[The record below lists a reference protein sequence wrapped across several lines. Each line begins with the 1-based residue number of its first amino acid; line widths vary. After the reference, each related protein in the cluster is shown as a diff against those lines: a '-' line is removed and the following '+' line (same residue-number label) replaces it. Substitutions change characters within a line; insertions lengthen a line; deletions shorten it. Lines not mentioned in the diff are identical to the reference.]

1 MQALHINGNDLT
13 LEAVR
18 EVAQPD
24 VRRPVLL
31 DPDARE
37 AVNRA
42 RAVVDTLVANNRI
55 SYAITTGVGKLS
67 DVHIVGDQVRE
78 LQINLVRSHAV
89 GVGEPLSIPDTRAM
103 MLLRANSLAKGNS
116 GIRGISIDTI
126 CEMLNRGV
134 TPMVPSQG
142 SVGASGDLAPLAHL
156 ALALIG
162 EGECLDEKGG
172 RIPSAEALKRA
183 QIKPLVLEAKEAV
196 SLINGTQAMLAIGIL
211 MVLAAETLV
220 DTADVI
226 GAMAC
231 DALKGTNV
239 AFDERIQKARPHAG
253 QIRTAANLRR
263 LLEQSQIRDS
273 HRDCGR
279 VQDAYSLRC
288 IPQVHGAVR
297 DTLAHCRSVFET
309 ETNSAVDNPLVFVKN
324 PKAMD
329 GEGDVLSGGNFHGE
343 PLAFALDF
351 LAIALSALAGI
362 SERRLERMVNPAL
375 SEGLPPFLAPGAG
388 MNSGFMMPQVTAAA
402 LVSENKVLSHPASV
416 DSITTS
422 GNKEDFVSMGMTAAS
437 KLKRVVENTR
447 NTLAI
452 EAMAAAQAIDFLAPL
467 KTSKPLQQA
476 HAAIR
481 AVCATMEKDRVMY
494 RGFRT
499 HCEFDCER
507 QAGRRSALNILT
519 KICPLEI
526 CHHDHE
532 LAEGKGPATRF
543 SPTPRCL
550 MRSRRERI
558 AVYSHPLSALDSPRF
573 NASPPRGAPELS
585 AFSP

>member
-1 MQALHINGNDLT
+1 MAELGSEQPITNDPQLGTENRELGTALKALHINGNDLT

-18 EVAQPD
+18 EVAAEK
-24 VRRPVLL
+24 RPVLL

-42 RAVVDTLVANNRI
+42 RAVVDALVANNKI

-67 DVHIVGDQVRE
+67 DVHIVGDQIRE
-78 LQINLVRSHAV
+78 LQVNLVRSHAV
-89 GVGEPLSIPDTRAM
+89 GVGEPLALPDTRAM
-103 MLLRANSLAKGNS
+103 MLLRANSLSKGYS
-116 GIRGISIDTI
+116 GVRAIVIDTL

-134 TPMVPSQG
+134 TPLVPSQG

-162 EGECLDEKGG
+162 EGECINEAVKGV
-172 RIPSAEALKRA
+172 RIPSAEAMKRA

-196 SLINGTQAMLAIGIL
+196 SLINGTQAMLAIGTL
-211 MVLAAETLV
+211 MLLDAETLV

-226 GAMAC
+226 GAMTC

-253 QIRTAANLRR
+253 QIKTAANLRR
-263 LLEQSQIRDS
+263 LLEPSEIRQSHS
-273 HRDCGR
+273 DCGR

-297 DTLAHCRSVFET
+297 DTLAHCRAVFET
-309 ETNSAVDNPLVFVKN
+309 EMNSAVDNPLVFVKN

-329 GEGDVLSGGNFHGE
+329 GEGDVLSGGNFHGQ

-402 LVSENKVLSHPASV
+402 LVSENKVLAHPASV

-422 GNKEDFVSMGMTAAS
+422 GNKEDFVSMGMTAAN

-467 KTSKPLQQA
+467 KTSKPLQVA

-481 AVCATMEKDRVMY
+481 AVCATMVKDRVMY
-494 RGFRT
+494 QDF
-499 HCEFDCER
+499 
-507 QAGRRSALNILT
+507 A
-519 KICPLEI
+519 
-526 CHHDHE
+526 
-532 LAEGKGPATRF
+532 
-543 SPTPRCL
+543 
-550 MRSRRERI
+550 RI
-558 AVYSHPLSALDSPRF
+558 AELI
-573 NASPPRGAPELS
+573 ASGKLADAVR
-585 AFSP
+585 

>member
-1 MQALHINGNDLT
+1 MKAIHINGNDLT
-13 LEAVR
+13 LEEVR
-18 EVAQPD
+18 EVARTDLRQ
-24 VRRPVLL
+24 VVMLA
-31 DPDARE
+31 PDARE
-37 AVNRA
+37 AVGRA
-42 RAVVDTLVANNRI
+42 RAVVDALVASNKI

-67 DVHIVGDQVRE
+67 DVHIIGDQVRE
-78 LQINLVRSHAV
+78 LQLNLVRSHAV
-89 GVGEPLSIPDTRAM
+89 GVGEPMAIPDTRAM
-103 MLLRANSLAKGNS
+103 MLLRANSLSKGNS
-116 GIRGISIDTI
+116 GVRAITIDTI
-126 CEMLNRGV
+126 CEMLNRGI
-134 TPMVPSQG
+134 TPFVPSQG

-162 EGECLDEKGG
+162 EGECYDEKGV
-172 RIPSAEALKRA
+172 RMASAVALKSA

-196 SLINGTQAMLAIGIL
+196 SLINGTQAMLAIGSL
-211 MVLAAETLV
+211 MLLAAETLV

-226 GAMAC
+226 SAMAC
-231 DALKGTNV
+231 DALKGTTA
-239 AFDERIQKARPHAG
+239 AFDERIHKARPHAG
-253 QIRTAANLRR
+253 QVKTAANLRR
-263 LLEQSQIRDS
+263 LIDQSEIRES

-297 DTLAHCRSVFET
+297 DTLAHCRRVFEI

-324 PKAMD
+324 PKIAD
-329 GEGDVLSGGNFHGE
+329 GEGEVISGGNFHGE

-422 GNKEDFVSMGMTAAS
+422 GNKEDFVSMGMTAAN
-437 KLKRVVENTR
+437 KLKRVIENTR

-452 EAMAAAQAIDFLAPL
+452 EAMAAAQAIDFLSPL

-481 AVCATMEKDRVMY
+481 SVCATMEKDRVMY
-494 RGFRT
+494 QDFARIS
-499 HCEFDCER
+499 DLIA
-507 QAGRRSALNILT
+507 AG
-519 KICPLEI
+519 K
-526 CHHDHE
+526 
-532 LAEGKGPATRF
+532 LAEVLR
-543 SPTPRCL
+543 
-550 MRSRRERI
+550 
-558 AVYSHPLSALDSPRF
+558 
-573 NASPPRGAPELS
+573 
-585 AFSP
+585 

>member
-1 MQALHINGNDLT
+1 VKNSQPATSNQGLSLKALHINGNDLT

-18 EVAQPD
+18 EAAVD
-24 VRRPVLL
+24 HRPVLL

-42 RAVVDTLVANNRI
+42 RAVVDTLVARDKV

-67 DVHIVGDQVRE
+67 DVRIAGDQIRE
-78 LQINLVRSHAV
+78 LQVNLVRSHAV
-89 GVGEPLSIPDTRAM
+89 GVGEPLAISETRAM
-103 MLLRANSLAKGNS
+103 MLLRANSLSKGNS
-116 GIRGISIDTI
+116 GVRAATIDTI

-134 TPMVPSQG
+134 TPVVPSQG

-162 EGECLDEKGG
+162 EGECFDEKHA
-172 RIPSAEALKRA
+172 RISSADALKRA

-196 SLINGTQAMLAIGIL
+196 SLINGTQAMLAVGTL
-211 MVLAAETLV
+211 MLLAAEMLV
-220 DTADVI
+220 DSADVI
-226 GAMAC
+226 GAMSC
-231 DALKGTNV
+231 DALKGTDV

-253 QIRTAANLRR
+253 QIKTAANLRR
-263 LLEQSQIRDS
+263 LLEESEIRFS

-297 DTLAHCRSVFET
+297 DTLAHCRGVFET

-324 PKAMD
+324 PRAAD
-329 GEGDVLSGGNFHGE
+329 GEGDVLSGGNFHGQ

-375 SEGLPPFLAPGAG
+375 SEGLPPFLAPAAG
-388 MNSGFMMPQVTAAA
+388 LNSGFMMPQVTAAA
-402 LVSENKVLSHPASV
+402 LVSENKVLAHPASA

-422 GNKEDFVSMGMTAAS
+422 GNKEDFVSMGMTAAN
-437 KLKRVVENTR
+437 KLKRVVENAR

-452 EAMAAAQAIDFLAPL
+452 EAMAAAQAIDCLAPRT
-467 KTSKPLQQA
+467 TSKPLQQA

-481 AVCATMEKDRVMY
+481 AVCPTMEKDRVMY
-494 RGFRT
+494 QDF
-499 HCEFDCER
+499 
-507 QAGRRSALNILT
+507 A
-519 KICPLEI
+519 
-526 CHHDHE
+526 
-532 LAEGKGPATRF
+532 
-543 SPTPRCL
+543 
-550 MRSRRERI
+550 RI
-558 AVYSHPLSALDSPRF
+558 AEVI
-573 NASPPRGAPELS
+573 ASGRVAAVLL
-585 AFSP
+585 